1 MLRAARGQ
9 QHAQAT
15 KRSWNVVVF
24 SVGGMKLAA
33 RTEDVGGVSPWTE
46 SIPVPSRTPFVQ
58 AMLKRDNHVMPVY
71 DLAARLS
78 RKLTGSPL
86 LCLVARQLDGPMA
99 ICIDADVPSLET
111 VDATAIRRTTWDI
124 EMLGSH
130 DWRKRCPL
138 WLQRLGDRDG
148 CRQKFRVPERICD
161 AEVLVGWSIAVRK
174 VAERY

>member
-24 SVGGMKLAA
+24 SVGGLKLAA

-86 LCLVARQLDGPMA
+86 LCLVARHLDGPMA

-111 VDATAIRRTTWDI
+111 VDATAIRQNGRGDI
-124 EMLGSH
+124 ETLGSVTIGEN
-130 DWRKRCPL
+130 DVAIVA
-138 WLQRLGDRDG
+138 LQRLGRS
-148 CRQKFRVPERICD
+148 RQD
-161 AEVLVGWSIAVRK
+161 AVRSS
-174 VAERY
+174 EY

>member
-1 MLRAARGQ
+1 MLRAAHGQ

-24 SVGGMKLAA
+24 SIGGMKLAA

-78 RKLTGSPL
+78 RTVQGDPL
-86 LCLVARQLDGPMA
+86 LCLVARHLDGPMA
-99 ICIDADVPSLET
+99 ICIDAEVPCLET
-111 VDATAIRRTTWDI
+111 VDVA
-124 EMLGSH
+124 
-130 DWRKRCPL
+130 
-138 WLQRLGDRDG
+138 
-148 CRQKFRVPERICD
+148 
-161 AEVLVGWSIAVRK
+161 AVRPNIREDVETLGMVTIGDED
-174 VAERY
+174 VAIVALQHLGQSMQGAVRS

>member
-78 RKLTGSPL
+78 RTVQGDPL
-86 LCLVARQLDGPMA
+86 LCLVARHLDGPMA

-111 VDATAIRRTTWDI
+111 VDATAIRQNGRGDI
-124 EMLGSH
+124 ETLGSVTIGE
-130 DWRKRCPL
+130 DDVAIVA
-138 WLQRLGDRDG
+138 LQRLGRS
-148 CRQKFRVPERICD
+148 RQD
-161 AEVLVGWSIAVRK
+161 AVRRS
-174 VAERY
+174 EY

>member
-9 QHAQAT
+9 QQAQAT

-78 RKLTGSPL
+78 RTLQGDPL
-86 LCLVARQLDGPMA
+86 LCLVARHLDGPMA

-111 VDATAIRRTTWDI
+111 VDATAIRPHGRGDI
-124 EMLGSH
+124 ETLGSVTIGGE
-130 DWRKRCPL
+130 DVAIVA
-138 WLQRLGDRDG
+138 LQRLGRS
-148 CRQKFRVPERICD
+148 RQD
-161 AEVLVGWSIAVRK
+161 AVRS
-174 VAERY
+174 

>member
-33 RTEDVGGVSPWTE
+33 RTEDVEGVSPWTE
-46 SIPVPSRTPFVQ
+46 IIPVPSRTPFVQ

-71 DLAARLS
+71 DLATRLS
-78 RKLTGSPL
+78 RTVQGEPL
-86 LCLVARQLDGPMA
+86 LCLMARHLDGPMA

-111 VDATAIRRTTWDI
+111 VDVTAVRPTGRGDVET
-124 EMLGSH
+124 LGSVTIGGN
-130 DWRKRCPL
+130 DVAIVA
-138 WLQRLGDRDG
+138 LQRLGRS
-148 CRQKFRVPERICD
+148 RQ
-161 AEVLVGWSIAVRK
+161 GAVRN
-174 VAERY
+174 